1 MSRLSALVLLIFG
14 VLAFFLGLFTFLAT
28 SASFVDMESYL
39 LENPLFGGI
48 LSPFWDFEFAGRTLQ
63 GEWYRSVPFIQAI
76 AIITAIVGVL
86 CVWVGVASLRSSS
99 DDWRRR

>member
-1 MSRLSALVLLIFG
+1 MSRLSALVVLIFG
-14 VLAFFLGLFTFLAT
+14 VLAFFLGLLTFLET
-28 SASFVDMESYL
+28 SASFADMESYL

-48 LSPFWDFEFAGRTLQ
+48 LSPFWDLEFAGRTLQ

-76 AIITAIVGVL
+76 AIITTIVGAFFI
-86 CVWVGVASLRSSS
+86 WVGLASFRSK

>member
-1 MSRLSALVLLIFG
+1 MSRLSTLVLLIFG
-14 VLAFFLGLFTFLAT
+14 VLAFFLGLLTFLAT

-48 LSPFWDFEFAGRTLQ
+48 LSLFWDFEFGGRTLQ
-63 GEWYRSVPFIQAI
+63 GEWYRSVPFVQAI
-76 AIITAIVGVL
+76 AMITTSVGVL
-86 CVWVGVASLRSSS
+86 CVWVGVASFRST